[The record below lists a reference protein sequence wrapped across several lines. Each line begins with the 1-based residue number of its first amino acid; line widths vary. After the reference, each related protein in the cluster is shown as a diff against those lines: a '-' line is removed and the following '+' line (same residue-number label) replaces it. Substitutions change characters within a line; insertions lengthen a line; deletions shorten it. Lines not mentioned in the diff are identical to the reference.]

1 MTACPSC
8 TSTDVVGFTLAPKGE
23 PLRFT
28 HCRNC
33 EHRWW
38 GATAHDDTLS
48 LPDVLGRIG
57 AAA

>member
-1 MTACPSC
+1 MTTCPAC
-8 TSTDVVGFTLAPKGE
+8 TSSDVVGFTLAPKGE

-38 GATAHDDTLS
+38 ESTAEHDTVALDRVLS
-48 LPDVLGRIG
+48 HI
-57 AAA
+57 AA